1 MVARHDR
8 MRAAVLARDP
18 RLLVARD
25 GADDDG
31 AEAARPRAD
40 EQADA
45 AGGRMDEQARPG
57 ADVAE
62 VAQEEVGGDALQQR
76 RRGDVVLDRRRQAND
91 PLGRHRPHAAI
102 RAGRLAEVGDAVARK
117 EAAHARAD
125 VDDRADRLHARHA
138 GQRQHR
144 RDPALAQVD
153 VEVVDAD
160 RALADPHLAGSRAP
174 APRRRRAAGPR
185 ARRSGARRR
194 FATAAA
200 TRSASPRRRDRAG
213 RRPRAD
219 GGAGWRSPP
228 RRRRAPPSRAA
239 RARAR
244 AASRRSTPSARTCG
258 RRRSPASA
266 SPSRR
271 SAAAARSP
279 RRCSRCSCARCPRA
293 RSAARG
299 CGCRR

>member
-1 MVARHDR
+1 MPFSSVA
-8 MRAAVLARDP
+8 AATSSSI
-18 RLLVARD
+18 
-25 GADDDG
+25 
-31 AEAARPRAD
+31 
-40 EQADA
+40 
-45 AGGRMDEQARPG
+45 AGG
-57 ADVAE
+57 
-62 VAQEEVGGDALQQR
+62 
-76 RRGDVVLDRRRQAND
+76 QAND
-91 PLGRHRPHAAI
+91 PLGRHRAHAAI
-102 RAGRLAEVGDAVARK
+102 RAGRLAEVGDAVAGQ

-160 RALADPHLAGSRAP
+160 RALADAHLAGSG
-174 APRRRRAAGPR
+174 RRRLAVAGLQDLGPAVAAHDGAARRQRQR
-185 ARRSGARRR
+185 ARHRRGAGR
-194 FATAAA
+194 
-200 TRSASPRRRDRAG
+200 RAG

-219 GGAGWRSPP
+219 GGAGSRSRP

-279 RRCSRCSCARCPRA
+279 RRCSRCSCARCRRA